1 MNFGEFLISLFV
13 IIAVVTMFGTYIDY
27 KKKGK

>member
-13 IIAVVTMFGTYIDY
+13 IIAVVTMFEMYINY